1 MMPPENGSL
10 PYSPEQGGPPKV
22 KLAHE
27 APAQSFQASVCA
39 APGAPD
45 FLLGGEPSK
54 SRKDGSMLDM
64 RFSKGDRFNLQ
75 IPGAA
80 DYTGDYIINADGR
93 VILPFAEP
101 IKAVGLTSESL
112 AIRIERALVKAR
124 LFESENFRVSVS
136 PVQYAPVNITIA
148 GAVFLPGRFTINTR
162 EHEKFEKALAKT
174 GDSALDRSVAAA
186 MRAGGGIR
194 PDADLSR
201 VVLLRDGK
209 KYRLDWRGALT
220 GAPVDDV
227 PLIEGDHI
235 QVEEGNCFQSAL
247 VRPSQITPPGVRIF
261 ASNLTT
267 PSVTTVSVSQHAT
280 SIPYGTRFLAGLVS
294 ANCVGGSLA
303 TNAKRYAVL
312 ISRNPRTRETQVIQ
326 RSIEELIRSA
336 DRDTINPFLM
346 PDDALACYDSA
357 VSDVSQIAALLQQI
371 MTPVNAASSTY
382 LNVLTAKKLN

>member
-1 MMPPENGSL
+1 MMPPENASL
-10 PYSPEQGGPPKV
+10 PYSPEQGGPQKISLP
-22 KLAHE
+22 HE
-27 APAQSFQASVCA
+27 ARTQSFQASMCA
-39 APGAPD
+39 VPGAPD
-45 FLLGGEPSK
+45 FLLGGEPAK
-54 SRKDGSMLDM
+54 TGRHATMLEM

-80 DYTGDYIINADGR
+80 DYTGDYIVNADGR

-101 IKAVGLTSESL
+101 IQAVGLTSDSL
-112 AIRIERALVKAR
+112 ARRIERALVKAR
-124 LFESENFRVSVS
+124 LFEGDGFRVSVS
-136 PVQYAPVNITIA
+136 PVQYSSINITIA

-162 EHEKFEKALAKT
+162 ENEKFEKALAKA

-186 MRAGGGIR
+186 IRAGGGVR

-201 VVLLRDGK
+201 VVLIRDGK
-209 KYRLDWRGALT
+209 KHRLDWRGALT

-235 QVEEGNCFQSAL
+235 QVEEGSCFQSAL

-267 PSVTTVSVSQHAT
+267 PSVSTVSVSQHAT
-280 SIPYGTRFLAGLVS
+280 SMPYGTRFLAGLVS

-312 ISRNPRTRETQVIQ
+312 ISRNPRTKETQVIQ
-326 RSIEELIRSA
+326 RSVEELIRSA
-336 DRDTINPFLM
+336 DRDSINPFLM
-346 PDDALACYDSA
+346 PDDAMACYDSA
-357 VSDVSQIAALLQQI
+357 VGDVSQVAALLQQI
-371 MTPVNAASSTY
+371 MTPVNAISSTY
-382 LNVLTAKKLN
+382 LNVMTAKKLN